1 MQYRKNLVFLRCKI
15 IQVNIKKIVDKFF
28 KDSEFKDVVTPLA
41 CPSHL
46 RGDVGFKEMG
56 EVYELE
62 SLLKIGS
69 EV

>member
-1 MQYRKNLVFLRCKI
+1 MELFDLVRDYI
-15 IQVNIKKIVDKFF
+15 TDQEEAMKKLIT
-28 KDSEFKDVVTPLA
+28 TPLA